1 MGVTESRLLA
11 TLPAEK
17 GLTTGLNYSG
27 KWGHKLTLKGLL
39 RKKLAWLM
47 KKPFFLAT
55 FLLAYSVKCT
65 CFEKK
70 VEYELF

>member
-1 MGVTESRLLA
+1 MGVTESRVLA

-27 KWGHKLTLKGLL
+27 KWGHKLILKGQL

-55 FLLAYSVKCT
+55 FLLVYSVKCT
-65 CFEKK
+65 FFEKK